1 MKKSSY
7 PNQIKSLVY
16 NASQNLKKAEISS
29 SDLDSIILISHLLK
43 KDKAWILTHPEFK
56 LNNSLIEK
64 YNVLIQQRASH
75 KPIAYII
82 SSKEFYGYDFFVNEQ
97 VLIPRPETEIM
108 ITMVLDNYSDKS
120 QVKMIDIGTGSGA
133 IGLVIAKNR
142 PKWQITLSDIFKP
155 ALKVAKYNAN
165 KLGVF
170 KNIKY
175 LNYDLFP
182 VKQNFDIICANL
194 PYVPEYLSNIDI
206 SFEPK
211 ISLFA
216 GYDGLDQYR
225 RLFNQLENLSD
236 KPYAI
241 FTESLIRSHGELLK
255 IALKAGYRCK
265 ETKELI
271 QYFTR

>member
-43 KDKAWILTHPEFK
+43 KDKAWILTHPEFN

-133 IGLVIAKNR
+133 IGLAIAKNR
-142 PKWQITLSDIFKP
+142 PKWQITLSDISKP

-165 KLGVF
+165 KLGMT
-170 KNIKY
+170 KNINY

-225 RLFNQLENLSD
+225 RLFIQLEDLSD

-241 FTESLIRSHGELLK
+241 FTESLIQSHSELSR